1 MSTAILT
8 AAYEAAGIQPLM
20 PVEHLV
26 SATMA
31 LETGLS
37 LQHYVDPEAA
47 PLELLPE
54 LFALLLGPLEP
65 PPA

>member
-1 MSTAILT
+1 MTRGPPAP
-8 AAYEAAGIQPLM
+8 G

-26 SATMA
+26 SAMMA

-47 PLELLPE
+47 AVDLLPE
-54 LFALLLGPLEP
+54 LFDLLLGRWSL
-65 PPA
+65 PAHSRR